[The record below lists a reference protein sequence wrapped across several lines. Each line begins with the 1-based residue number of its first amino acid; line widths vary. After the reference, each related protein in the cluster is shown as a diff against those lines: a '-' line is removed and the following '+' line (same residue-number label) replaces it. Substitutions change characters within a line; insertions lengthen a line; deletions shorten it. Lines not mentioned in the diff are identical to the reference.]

1 MVLRRR
7 LPSSNSLFVMEAAAR
22 LGSFSKASE
31 ELNIT
36 QPAVSHAVATLEK
49 HLGLQLFLR
58 RGPRLALTSHGERL
72 GRATTRAFADIE
84 VVVEDITSAAQ
95 QRNVVTLSISSG
107 MAAHWLM
114 PRYNRFLERFPD
126 VSLQFQLMPGRV
138 HGPLNGCDLGLRI
151 ADAEE
156 SRRLDG
162 RFAPE
167 RIVVVC
173 SPAYLGEFGAFE
185 HPLKPHTL
193 ADLSE
198 HLVDWSDF
206 LKGSNGAPLDPS
218 HRRLA
223 FSDYSVVI
231 HTALRGQGLAL
242 GWTSVVSGLLLDGQL
257 VKAAETVIETG
268 RHYHLITAASRDL
281 RPVVVAVRDWLIDEM
296 AQDEGKLQTGVLRTS
311 PYSKIAG
318 AK

>member
-22 LGSFSKASE
+22 LGNFSKASE

-36 QPAVSHAVATLEK
+36 QPAVSHAIAALEK
-49 HLGLQLFLR
+49 HLGLQIFVR
-58 RGPRLALTSHGERL
+58 HGPRLSLTRHGERL
-72 GRATTRAFADIE
+72 GRTATRAFADIE
-84 VVVEDITSAAQ
+84 AAIEEATSAAQ
-95 QRNVVTLSISSG
+95 RSDVVTLSISSG
-107 MAAHWLM
+107 MATHWLM
-114 PRYNRFLERFPD
+114 PRYDRFMEKFPH

-138 HGPLNGCDLGLRI
+138 QGPLNGCDLGLRI

-156 SRRLDG
+156 SDRLEG

-173 SPAYLGEFGAFE
+173 SPGYLREFGTLE
-185 HPLKPHTL
+185 KPVKPHTL
-193 ADLSE
+193 ADLSG
-198 HLVDWSDF
+198 HPVDWTDF
-206 LKGSNGAPLDPS
+206 LSDSDGARRDLPY
-218 HRRLA
+218 RRLA

-257 VKAAETVIETG
+257 VRASETIVETG
-268 RHYHLITAASRDL
+268 RSYHLVMAARRDF
-281 RPVVVAVRDWLIDEM
+281 RPVVVAVRDWLIGEM
-296 AQDEGKLQTGVLRTS
+296 TREEETLKLGMLPQ
-311 PYSKIAG
+311 PQYSKIARG
-318 AK
+318 